1 MKKTMIY
8 IMLVLCIFGLCGCNP
23 ASEPE
28 GIVETKVDA
37 VIDYGAS
44 EIYTK
49 KDMGDAIEVIKSE
62 FGRWKGFEVHTISY
76 TSDEECI
83 NYQKDIEWL
92 NEKAEKRGLKGY
104 FTRCIMFKSDF
115 HTPKNAVEGFSD
127 EMEYHDW
134 NWILIRETNGEWKLL
149 DCGY

>member
-1 MKKTMIY
+1 MKKTIFCLLM
-8 IMLVLCIFGLCGCNP
+8 VLCIFGLSGCNP
-23 ASEPE
+23 EPE
-28 GIVETKVDA
+28 AIVETKVDA

-44 EIYTK
+44 EIYTQ
-49 KDMGDAIEVIKSE
+49 KDMGDAIEAIKAE
-62 FGRWKGFEVHTISY
+62 FRTRKGFELHSISY
-76 TSDEECI
+76 TSDAECMS
-83 NYQKDIEWL
+83 YQKDIEWL

-104 FTRCIMFKSDF
+104 FTQCIIFKSDF